1 MMFPAQD
8 AHEFSGTSFVAGA
21 LKLVQI
27 PAGARHI
34 QIEELE
40 KVPHHIGEY
49 GVLGDRQPAPET
61 CHQVWGSWEN
71 GREDSNVGGHFLNLN
86 NVRECFFVD

>member
-1 MMFPAQD
+1 MFPAQD

>member
-1 MMFPAQD
+1 MGEGATGHAGWWDHQLTMLMAFLGP
-8 AHEFSGTSFVAGA
+8 SLAGA

-40 KVPHHIGEY
+40 KAPYRIGECQ
-49 GVLGDRQPAPET
+49 GAGRGAARPGSCP
-61 CHQVWGSWEN
+61 QVWGS
-71 GREDSNVGGHFLNLN
+71 GRVQERILMQGGVHKF
-86 NVRECFFVD
+86 E

>member
-1 MMFPAQD
+1 M
-8 AHEFSGTSFVAGA
+8 AGA

-40 KVPHHIGEY
+40 KAPHHIGECQ
-49 GVLGDRQPAPET
+49 GAGRGAGRPQGLPTDLRELGEQRR
-61 CHQVWGSWEN
+61 GS
-71 GREDSNVGGHFLNLN
+71 
-86 NVRECFFVD
+86 